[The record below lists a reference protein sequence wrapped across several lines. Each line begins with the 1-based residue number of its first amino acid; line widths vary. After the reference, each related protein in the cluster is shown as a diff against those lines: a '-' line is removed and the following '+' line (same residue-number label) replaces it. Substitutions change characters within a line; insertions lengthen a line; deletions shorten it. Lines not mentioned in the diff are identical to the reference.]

1 MELVSVLDGRFGLV
15 WDGKSAKTC
24 GGNFGKYLRINT
36 SHKFGL
42 YRASGK
48 PVVVWREGS
57 LASFVAKK
65 GIGISVSSLDE
76 IPSVL
81 SRLDSFAYQ
90 NRLKNVENVRKDV
103 ISGEHL
109 KRVILSTRK

>member
-1 MELVSVLDGRFGLV
+1 M
-15 WDGKSAKTC
+15 
-24 GGNFGKYLRINT
+24 
-36 SHKFGL
+36 
-42 YRASGK
+42 
-48 PVVVWREGS
+48 
-57 LASFVAKK
+57 AKK

-90 NRLKNVENVRKDV
+90 NRLKNVEIVRKDV